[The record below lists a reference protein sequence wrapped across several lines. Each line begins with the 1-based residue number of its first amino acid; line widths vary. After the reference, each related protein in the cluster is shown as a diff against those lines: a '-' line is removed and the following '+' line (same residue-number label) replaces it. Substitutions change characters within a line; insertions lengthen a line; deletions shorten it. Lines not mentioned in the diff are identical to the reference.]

1 MKLRSKSLP
10 YLVIISIITGI
21 LVTPEAGEASEPL
34 IIGVLHSEKY
44 PYATMMKNSFEMAL
58 EEINRDGGIKGRP
71 LKLVYANDQGKKST
85 GEKIV
90 SELAEDSRV
99 VMLVGAYQSSN
110 TVYMARVADKL
121 DRPLLVC
128 TAADDRITQRKW
140 KNVYRL
146 NPPASEYA
154 KGLENFFLNS
164 IKPKSMAIIY
174 ENSPYGTGGA
184 LRMMWFCRENDIEIT
199 SIIPYHKERAKK
211 ESIGSAYFQKLIA
224 PLQEE
229 SPDVIF
235 MVSYLNDGALL
246 LKKLRELGID
256 ALLCGG
262 AGGFTHQK
270 FITKAGEVAD
280 FLLTATLWSPQSGYR
295 GATEYYHQYIKNF
308 SIAPDYHGAE
318 AYSALLV
325 AADAMKRAESFRPE
339 NIRQALDNTDLM
351 TIFGPVKFISYG
363 KFERQNRL
371 PTMVLQI
378 QNSHFENIWPIE
390 HATSKFIPPPYWR
403 VSAKK

>member
-90 SELAEDSRV
+90 SELAENSRV

-154 KGLENFFLNS
+154 KGLEKFFLNS

-270 FITKAGEVAD
+270 FIAKTGEVAD

-295 GATEYYHQYIKNF
+295 GATEYYHQYIKKF

-325 AADAMKRAESFRPE
+325 AADALKRAESFRPE

-390 HATSKFIPPPYWR
+390 HATSKFMPPPYWR
-403 VSAKK
+403 ASAKK